1 MGVRPSATFILTLL
15 YTLVII
21 VTLTVY
27 SWNRLEVNAYAL
39 LVLTSVGALLNIV
52 WWAELDRR
60 QHRISPIIY
69 TYARLTIILGLFFYL
84 LAFGLHAF
92 LHFYD
97 PEVLGIQTSLSLV
110 LWAAPLSSAV
120 LVYHIFCEY
129 IGGR

>member
-1 MGVRPSATFILTLL
+1 MGVRPSATFILTLI

-39 LVLTSVGALLNIV
+39 LVLTSVGAFLNIV